1 MELRSDVTGTVIE
14 IVAAAGS
21 SVSRGDVVV
30 RIESMKMEIPL
41 TAPVSG
47 RVAEMRVNEGDS
59 VREDAVLA
67 VILAQAD

>member
-59 VREDAVLA
+59 VKEDAVLA

>member
-1 MELRSDVTGTVIE
+1 MELKSDVTGTVIE

-41 TAPVSG
+41 TASVSG
-47 RVAEMRVNEGDS
+47 RVTEMRVNEGDS
-59 VREDAVLA
+59 VKEDAVVA
-67 VILAQAD
+67 VISAEAD

>member
-59 VREDAVLA
+59 VKEDAVLA
-67 VILAQAD
+67 VILAEAD

>member
-1 MELRSDVTGTVIE
+1 MELKSDVTGTVIE
-14 IVAAAGS
+14 IVAAVGS

-47 RVAEMRVNEGDS
+47 RVTEMRVNEGDS
-59 VREDAVLA
+59 VKEDAVVA
-67 VILAQAD
+67 VISAEAD

>member
-1 MELRSDVTGTVIE
+1 MELKSDVTGTVIE

-47 RVAEMRVNEGDS
+47 RVAEMHVNEGDS
-59 VREDAVLA
+59 VKEDAVLA
-67 VILAQAD
+67 VILAEAD